1 MTDTGGAPAGASG
14 GASGAPLAPFDLT
27 GRVAII
33 TGAAGGIGS
42 AMSRR
47 FAEAGARLA
56 LLDRNPDVIAAA

>member
-42 AMSRR
+42 SPRPVRGWPFSTATRT
-47 FAEAGARLA
+47 
-56 LLDRNPDVIAAA
+56 